1 MFDLYDAKVF
11 LLITCAHMDTPCGN
25 IANGNANMLIND
37 NETNALSGSKM
48 LSGDKLVYV
57 LKIAREIYK

>member
-11 LLITCAHMDTPCGN
+11 LPITCAHMDTPCGN

-37 NETNALSGSKM
+37 NETNALSGSKI